1 MDRTMTMNDADRPDR
16 LALDEHEFAL
26 TSAELTVTR
35 LPWGE
40 LSLHMEALGTSDH
53 NWLSSCAARLEGVRA
68 RGTGRPDLD
77 GLVIETAQG
86 WYPDPDETNNAII
99 ATHSIYYGAH
109 DELLQNRVELR
120 RIDDDHV
127 RVLWTGTTTMHW
139 DNYCRADLN
148 SKLVVDVRAVVKDG
162 EYQRV
167 IGTRSEG
174 LGDVRDSRV
183 DAAVREIWDWKK
195 VRGRELDAAG
205 YFEGRSFAR
214 VDFVLVYTAVVRAPR
229 MQVRPD
235 RTLRV
240 TVDVP
245 IAVARSR
252 PGELADVIKATMNAA
267 LDEVARAY
275 PAAPS
280 YLR

>member
-1 MDRTMTMNDADRPDR
+1 MTMTNDADRPDR

-40 LSLHMEALGTSDH
+40 LSLYLEAQGTSDLDWMRH
-53 NWLSSCAARLEGVRA
+53 CSAYLEGVRVPGRA
-68 RGTGRPDLD
+68 RADID
-77 GLVIETAQG
+77 GCVIETAQG
-86 WYPDPDETNNAII
+86 WYPDPDPAFKNGMI
-99 ATHSIYYGAH
+99 ATHRIYYGAH
-109 DELLQNRVELR
+109 DELRDNRVELR

-127 RVLWTGTTTMHW
+127 RVLWTGATTMHC
-139 DNYCRADLN
+139 NQYCRKDLH
-148 SKLVVDVRAVVKDG
+148 SSLVVDVRAVVKDG
-162 EYQRV
+162 EYQRLT
-167 IGTRSEG
+167 GTRWEG
-174 LGDVRDSRV
+174 LSDRDDKVLDLAS
-183 DAAVREIWDWKK
+183 REIWGWNK
-195 VRGRELDAAG
+195 VRGRELDASG

-214 VDFVLVYTAVVRAPR
+214 IDVVLAFRPVLRAPR
-229 MQVRPD
+229 MEMRPD

-245 IAVARSR
+245 IAAVRTR
-252 PGELADVIKATMNAA
+252 PADAADVVKAAMNAA